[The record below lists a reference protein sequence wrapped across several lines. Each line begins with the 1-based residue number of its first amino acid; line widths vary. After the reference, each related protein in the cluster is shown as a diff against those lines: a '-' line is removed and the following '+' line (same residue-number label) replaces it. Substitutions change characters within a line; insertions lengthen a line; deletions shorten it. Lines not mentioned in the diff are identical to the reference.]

1 MAGDGEAVR
10 FVADLLNQ
18 LQRGRL
24 RPGMDDTAVGK
35 QEFLVTWTSS
45 RPLGDAD
52 QRHAFDAQIVQRGPC
67 LGYLPRTTHSAHFI
81 ADPGLRRAIDDYLK
95 RERAYVA
102 EAGREL
108 AELGPFRKGADEA
121 P

>member
-1 MAGDGEAVR
+1 M
-10 FVADLLNQ
+10 
-18 LQRGRL
+18 
-24 RPGMDDTAVGK
+24 
-35 QEFLVTWTSS
+35 
-45 RPLGDAD
+45 
-52 QRHAFDAQIVQRGPC
+52 
-67 LGYLPRTTHSAHFI
+67 
-81 ADPGLRRAIDDYLK
+81 RRAIDDYLK